1 MSLPL
6 PPAAEIKDIVE
17 GVNELYANSPLPVTE
32 IQVTTATYTV
42 GSSNEF
48 GPSGITPAYVILLVS
63 TGFQK
68 TILFP
73 ATIPVGSR
81 ILVKDISG
89 NAGTN
94 MIIISP
100 QGQLLID
107 GTNNTFLINVN
118 WGSALFICASE
129 GLYSVGR
136 YYVASQYFD
145 SLILFDQSIDA
156 SVTIGAATN
165 GMSVGPLTI
174 SPLDGNN
181 QDVVVTVQNGARWV
195 IV

>member
-6 PPAAEIKDIVE
+6 PPAAEISDIVD
-17 GVNELYANSPLPVTE
+17 GVNQLYNDSPLPVTE
-32 IQVTTATYTV
+32 VQVTTATYTV
-42 GSSNEF
+42 DLDSA
-48 GPSGITPAYVILLVS
+48 AYLILLVS

-73 ATIPVGSR
+73 ADIPVGSR

-100 QGQLLID
+100 QGNSLID
-107 GTNNTFLINVN
+107 GVNNPFLININ
-118 WGSALFICASE
+118 WGSALFICAPE
-129 GLYSVGR
+129 GMFSVGR
-136 YYVASQYFD
+136 YFVQSQYFD
-145 SLILFDQSIDA
+145 SLVLFEQSIDS
-156 SVTIGAATN
+156 SVIIHSATN

-174 SPLDGNN
+174 SPLDNNN

-195 IV
+195 II

>member
-17 GVNELYANSPLPVTE
+17 GVNELYASSPLPVTE
-32 IQVTTATYTV
+32 IQVTAATYTV

-48 GPSGITPAYVILLVS
+48 GPSGTIPAYVILLVS

-81 ILVKDISG
+81 ILIKDISG

-94 MIIISP
+94 MIIVSP
-100 QGQLLID
+100 QGGLLID
-107 GTNNTFLINVN
+107 GVSNTFLINVN
-118 WGSALFICASE
+118 WGSALFIAASE
-129 GLYSVGR
+129 GMFSVGR
-136 YYVASQYFD
+136 YFVQSQYFD
-145 SLILFDQSIDA
+145 SLILFDQSIDS
-156 SVTIGAATN
+156 SVTIHAQTN

-174 SPLDGNN
+174 SALDSNN

-195 IV
+195 VI

>member
-17 GVNELYANSPLPVTE
+17 GVNELYASSPLPVTE
-32 IQVTTATYTV
+32 VQVTTATYTV
-42 GSSNEF
+42 DLAS
-48 GPSGITPAYVILLVS
+48 PAYLILLVS

-73 ATIPVGSR
+73 ADIPVGSR

-118 WGSALFICASE
+118 WGSALFVCASE

-174 SPLDGNN
+174 SPLDSNN

-195 IV
+195 II

>member
-1 MSLPL
+1 MSNGLPL
-6 PPAAEIKDIVE
+6 PPAAQISDIVE
-17 GVNELYANSPLPVTE
+17 GVNELYENSPLPVTE

-42 GSSNEF
+42 DLDY
-48 GPSGITPAYVILLVS
+48 PAYLILLVS

-68 TILFP
+68 TIIFP
-73 ATIPVGSR
+73 ADIPVGSR

-100 QGQLLID
+100 AGTSLID
-107 GTNNTFLINVN
+107 GLNNSFLININ
-118 WGSALFICASE
+118 WGSALFVCAPE
-129 GLYSVGR
+129 GMYTVGR
-136 YYVASQYFD
+136 YFVSSQYFD
-145 SLILFDQSIDA
+145 SLVLFEQSIDA
-156 SVTIGAATN
+156 SVVIGSATN

-174 SPLDGNN
+174 SALDSNN

-195 IV
+195 VI